1 MTGSEDT
8 LTREGLL
15 RQIDSTWADLQ
26 AYLTSLTPAQL
37 TGPTDAAGWTA
48 KDHVIHLAMWEQ
60 AVLALLERG
69 SKREALDMTPEIW
82 AQDDDAIN
90 AVLQQ
95 RYQHMPLDDVMNTLR
110 QTHLR
115 LVDKL
120 SALSENDLRL
130 PFHHYQPDSS
140 EDVPL
145 IRVMPGETIH
155 HYREHLTWIRAIVG
169 QG

>member
-1 MTGSEDT
+1 
-8 LTREGLL
+8 
-15 RQIDSTWADLQ
+15 
-26 AYLTSLTPAQL
+26 
-37 TGPTDAAGWTA
+37 
-48 KDHVIHLAMWEQ
+48 
-60 AVLALLERG
+60 
-69 SKREALDMTPEIW
+69 MTPEIW